1 MMTESVVM
9 DVLRAGF
16 KGTEGL
22 ANKRLKS
29 FLTLA
34 TEGTWPCSGDSV
46 RMNPKERHM
55 QLFRIESLV
64 FLIFM

>member
-1 MMTESVVM
+1 MMTESVVT
-9 DVLRAGF
+9 DVIKGF
-16 KGTEGL
+16 SGTEGL

-34 TEGTWPCSGDSV
+34 TEGTWPCSCESV
-46 RMNPKERHM
+46 RMNPIERHM
-55 QLFRIESLV
+55 QLFRNESLA